1 MLTKTEARDFMDE
14 IFEEEALVIGGLAAV
29 GEIDGDLVRR
39 LVESLNT
46 IRTRA
51 IRRLDDG
58 DEDVNPLNGTSLKPH
73 PAIEEFLLKI
83 RRK

>member
-1 MLTKTEARDFMDE
+1 MFTPTEVKDFMDE
-14 IFEEEALVIGGLAAV
+14 IFEEEALVIGGLVAV
-29 GEIDGDLVRR
+29 GKIDGDLVRR
-39 LVESLNT
+39 LMECFDS
-46 IRTRA
+46 IRSRA